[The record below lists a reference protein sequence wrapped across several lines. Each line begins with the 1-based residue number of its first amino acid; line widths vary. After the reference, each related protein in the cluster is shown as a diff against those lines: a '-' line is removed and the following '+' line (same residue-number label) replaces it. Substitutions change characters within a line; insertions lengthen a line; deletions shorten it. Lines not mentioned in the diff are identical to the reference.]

1 MPAAPF
7 FSPLVEQAL
16 RVAADAHRDQTR
28 KASNI
33 PYLTHPAAVALIL
46 CRAGFADDD
55 ELLAAAILHDVVEDT
70 DWTIETV
77 TAEFPARVVAIV
89 DATSEEKDD
98 ASGNKLP
105 WRVRKEAHIAALR
118 SGDDDARAVTLA
130 DKLHNLGTMVFDLD
144 AGRELWSLFGAGPE
158 DIIWYHRTM
167 LAAVGSTSCPRL
179 TALADECHKLVDRLE
194 ANAASIVRELS

>member
-1 MPAAPF
+1 MGHAMPTFPL
-7 FSPLVEQAL
+7 FSPLVEQSL

-46 CRAGFADDD
+46 CRAGFANDD
-55 ELLAAAILHDVVEDT
+55 ELLAAAVLHDVVEDT
-70 DWTIETV
+70 DWTIDAV

-98 ASGNKLP
+98 ASGRKIP
-105 WRVRKEAHIAALR
+105 WRTRKEAHISALK
-118 SGDDDARAVTLA
+118 SGNDDARAVTLA

-144 AGRELWSLFGAGPE
+144 AGHELWSRFGAGPE

-167 LAAVGSTSCPRL
+167 LAAVGSTSDPRL
-179 TALADECHKLVDRLE
+179 AALAEECHKLVDRL
-194 ANAASIVRELS
+194 AADVGVPD